1 VSRPP
6 SGGPA
11 AGRLPVSR
19 RRAVAYAAVAVV
31 PVAVGTALAVWDVL
45 RRTAAG

>member
-1 VSRPP
+1 M
-6 SGGPA
+6 
-11 AGRLPVSR
+11 
-19 RRAVAYAAVAVV
+19 AYAAAAVV